1 MFNFLRGS
9 KRPVLTSASTE
20 YGHVVLNESRGQYW
34 HLNDSA
40 LQILQSL
47 RDGGDRKTAADRL
60 VSRYGLSPESA
71 RHDVDVACKELE
83 EVGLL

>member
-1 MFNFLRGS
+1 MFNFLRRS

-20 YGHVVLNESRGQYW
+20 YGHVVLDESRGQYW

-47 RDGGDRKTAADRL
+47 RDGGSAGVALRDF
-60 VSRYGLSPESA
+60 SRIGST
-71 RHDVDVACKELE
+71 
-83 EVGLL
+83 

>member
-1 MFNFLRGS
+1 MFNFLRRS

-20 YGHVVLNESRGQYW
+20 YGHVVLDESRGQYW

-47 RDGGDRKTAADRL
+47 RDVL
-60 VSRYGLSPESA
+60 VSHYGISPESA

>member
-1 MFNFLRGS
+1 MFNFLRRS

-20 YGHVVLNESRGQYW
+20 YGHVVLDESRGQYW

-47 RDGGDRKTAADRL
+47 RDGGDRKTTADLL
-60 VSRYGLSPESA
+60 VSPESA